1 MPCLEC
7 VNVSAFADARAGLS
21 GDGTRYHPVCVFPND
36 VRVVQ
41 EVAMSA
47 STGNSA
53 GGLWGALR
61 RLPFLVRF
69 LLANA
74 AIGTAVALIVV
85 VGLLATDAAS
95 LARLILADENPAVA
109 IGLLTFGF
117 VITFGSAAMGA
128 AVMGLPY
135 ERPGRPR
142 GRRAVVDASRLVPAP
157 AVIRP
162 RTGAGRR

>member
-1 MPCLEC
+1 M
-7 VNVSAFADARAGLS
+7 SALADSVAGSS
-21 GDGTRYHPVCVFPND
+21 GVGTRYHRGRLFPND
-36 VRVVQ
+36 VRDVQ
-41 EVAMSA
+41 EVEVSE
-47 STGNSA
+47 SEGLISG

-95 LARLILADENPAVA
+95 LARLIFADENPAVA

-135 ERPGRPR
+135 ERPGRP
-142 GRRAVVDASRLVPAP
+142 GDRRAVVDAGRLVPIP
-157 AVIRP
+157 ATSPP
-162 RTGAGRR
+162 RTDADRR